1 MPCPHCFAPDHTAA
15 TCPMFSSV
23 VAAVASQSRDPPAER
38 LVALW
43 AAVPAGSLTPPVA
56 AFLQE
61 LLAQLADLRQ
71 DMENI
76 RAAMDMEGI

>member
-1 MPCPHCFAPDHTAA
+1 
-15 TCPMFSSV
+15 MFGSA
-23 VAAVASQSRDPPAER
+23 VAAISSQSRDPPAER

-43 AAVPAGSLTPPVA
+43 AAIPAGSLTPPIA

-71 DMENI
+71 DLENI

>member
-1 MPCPHCFAPDHTAA
+1 MPCPHCFATDHTAA
-15 TCPMFSSV
+15 SCPMFVAV

-38 LVALW
+38 LIALW
-43 AAVPAGSLTPPVA
+43 AAIPAGTLTPPVA

-71 DMENI
+71 DLENI